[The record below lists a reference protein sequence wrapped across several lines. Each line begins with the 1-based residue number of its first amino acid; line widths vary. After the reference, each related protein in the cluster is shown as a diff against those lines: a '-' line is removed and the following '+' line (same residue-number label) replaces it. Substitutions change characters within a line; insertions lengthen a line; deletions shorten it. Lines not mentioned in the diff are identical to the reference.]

1 MKGKNAMKQILV
13 GIIVIALA
21 AAVWFFFNG
30 GVSHWRLEH
39 RIAQE
44 SAIINGRVNVVDG
57 KVDLVHSRMD
67 TIEGKLDRIEDK
79 LDRIL
84 QAAERP
90 LQDGMKWA
98 E

>member
-1 MKGKNAMKQILV
+1 MKGKSAMKQIIV
-13 GIIVIALA
+13 SIVVIAL
-21 AAVWFFFNG
+21 VWFFFNG

-44 SAIINGRVNVVDG
+44 SAIINGKMNVMDG
-57 KVDLVHSRMD
+57 KVDHVHTRMD
-67 TIEGKLDRIEDK
+67 TIEEKLDRIEGKLDRI
-79 LDRIL
+79 L
-84 QAAERP
+84 QVAERP